1 MSPGDRVGA
10 RGVPRCRRPPTTQGS
25 SCAFPTGGRR
35 EFGRGRG
42 QRRFPRRSSGRD
54 RARGAI
60 FNVFGHQS
68 LRSLGTRA
76 CGAPGSCWDSAASG
90 PLAPREDARPGWRGS
105 PCGPVGLPSRAS
117 PGAFPSHP
125 GLVGAGGAASPQTS
139 ALAPMPAAMMDR
151 WLCRLGSGNPPSSG
165 PPARDSPFFELRLG
179 CLRGPPSALAISLP
193 GPQVDLEKRGSPPSE
208 QIREHGAWAAG
219 GRPSRPAE
227 PGSGPG
233 WFCPEL
239 FPCIR
244 VT

>member
-1 MSPGDRVGA
+1 MSPAAGARPPPRVRPALSPRAAGASLGEAEAGGSSHGA
-10 RGVPRCRRPPTTQGS
+10 RGGTERVELFLTCSVTRVSAPWEREPAGPLGAAGTAPPP
-25 SCAFPTGGRR
+25 ARWPPAPEGGR
-35 EFGRGRG
+35 
-42 QRRFPRRSSGRD
+42 
-54 RARGAI
+54 
-60 FNVFGHQS
+60 
-68 LRSLGTRA
+68 
-76 CGAPGSCWDSAASG
+76 
-90 PLAPREDARPGWRGS
+90 APRPARK

-151 WLCRLGSGNPPSSG
+151 WLCGLGSGNPPSSG
-165 PPARDSPFFELRLG
+165 PPARDGPFFDLRLG
-179 CLRGPPSALAISLP
+179 GLRGPPSALAISLL

-208 QIREHGAWAAG
+208 QIREHGAWAVG

-227 PGSGPG
+227 PSSGPG